1 MPFIKCNRTTI
12 CAKIAINL
20 LMKTILRSIAIYLL
34 ALYFIPQIVPGFT
47 INGGFITLLIGSIVL
62 ALMSLIL
69 KPILNIIS
77 FPINMLTM
85 GLFSIIVN
93 AIILYILTIL
103 VPNITVQPF
112 TYPQSHFYGFI
123 TPTIPFNTFFAYSF
137 SAFIL
142 SCINSIIRWLIH

>member
-1 MPFIKCNRTTI
+1 
-12 CAKIAINL
+12 
-20 LMKTILRSIAIYLL
+20 MKSILRSIGIYLL

-47 INGGFITLLIGSIVL
+47 IEGGFMTLLIGAAVL
-62 ALMSLIL
+62 ALMFMIL

-77 FPINMLTM
+77 FPVNMITL

-93 AIILYILTIL
+93 AFILYLLTIL

-112 TYPQSHFYGFI
+112 TYSEAHIYGFI
-123 TPTIPFNTFFAYSF
+123 TPRITFDTFFAYTF

-142 SCINSIIRWLIH
+142 SCINSIIRWLIN

>member
-1 MPFIKCNRTTI
+1 
-12 CAKIAINL
+12 
-20 LMKTILRSIAIYLL
+20 MKSILRSIGIYLL

-47 INGGFITLLIGSIVL
+47 IGGGFLTLLIGAVVL
-62 ALMSLIL
+62 AFMFLIL

-77 FPINMLTM
+77 FPVNILTL

-93 AIILYILTIL
+93 AFILYLLTIL

-112 TYPQSHFYGFI
+112 TYPKANIYGVI
-123 TPTIPFNTFFAYSF
+123 IPAISFNTFFAYSY

-142 SCINSIIRWLIH
+142 SCINSIIRWLIS

>member
-1 MPFIKCNRTTI
+1 
-12 CAKIAINL
+12 
-20 LMKTILRSIAIYLL
+20 MKSILRSIGIYLL

-47 INGGFITLLIGSIVL
+47 IEGGFETLLVGSVVL
-62 ALMSLIL
+62 ALMFLIL

-77 FPINMLTM
+77 FPVNMLTL

-93 AIILYILTIL
+93 AFILYLLTIL

-112 TYPQSHFYGFI
+112 TYPHTHFSGFS
-123 TPTIPFNTFFAYSF
+123 TPEIPFDTFFSYVY

-142 SCINSIIRWLIH
+142 SCINSGIRWLVK

>member
-1 MPFIKCNRTTI
+1 
-12 CAKIAINL
+12 
-20 LMKTILRSIAIYLL
+20 MKTLLRSFGIYLL

-47 INGGFITLLIGSIVL
+47 IDGGFTTLLIGSIVL

-77 FPINMLTM
+77 FPINMLTL
-85 GLFSIIVN
+85 GLFSIFVN
-93 AIILYILTIL
+93 AIILYLLTIL

-112 TYPQSHFYGFI
+112 TYPESHFSGFI
-123 TPTIPFNTFFAYSF
+123 TPRIPFNTFFSYTY

-142 SCINSIIRWLIH
+142 SCINSIIRWIIK